1 MKNPPR
7 RTNLE
12 QMANRRRG
20 FSTLSRSRGLARLYR
35 PPAAVVCPT
44 NPFLVLRPDRR
55 PDYHMRQFPR
65 VGQGDMIP
73 AGIVGRDPGPPGGV
87 ARRADGS
94 HTGLPP
100 CRHPVGRGEHLQL
113 HAPVPGEGRAPLQPH
128 HGDLQPPAPQSISV
142 DERPIVPAARVQV
155 SVFPRLPQA
164 RPLATVHAGLSAGY
178 VENCS
183 SPGAST
189 SELRSDG
196 KLKHASPYATSTGAR
211 WRASSRPFHL
221 RMTSSSRFSASAK
234 ANRPAHNSMFAGM
247 LRPAASNA
255 SAAFT
260 PKRPPVEAAI
270 WRSSG
275 SLLPYSR
282 ISSS

>member
-1 MKNPPR
+1 MGQTIALCRLLGWAFRPRNFMKNPPR

-20 FSTLSRSRGLARLYR
+20 FSTLSRSRGLARLDR
-35 PPAAVVCPT
+35 PREAMVCPT
-44 NPFLVLRPDRR
+44 IPFVVLRPDRR

-100 CRHPVGRGEHLQL
+100 CRQPVGRGEHLQL

-164 RPLATVHAGLSAGY
+164 RPLATVHAGLSAGSRD
-178 VENCS
+178 NCS
-183 SPGAST
+183 PSFARMDRPEACPTPLPRGSGGG
-189 SELRSDG
+189 LR
-196 KLKHASPYATSTGAR
+196 
-211 WRASSRPFHL
+211 
-221 RMTSSSRFSASAK
+221 
-234 ANRPAHNSMFAGM
+234 AG
-247 LRPAASNA
+247 PSICA
-255 SAAFT
+255 
-260 PKRPPVEAAI
+260 
-270 WRSSG
+270 
-275 SLLPYSR
+275 
-282 ISSS
+282 